1 MEEERK
7 EERATKAHTAN
18 VMRPGARDSPW
29 AHTPNDDAKHDKM
42 RTKEI
47 TIGL

>member
-7 EERATKAHTAN
+7 EESTSTTKAHTAN

-29 AHTPNDDAKHDKM
+29 AHTPNDDAKHDQK
-42 RTKEI
+42 RTKE
-47 TIGL
+47 